1 MGRMI
6 SVRVSEKTHRE
17 VARLAKAGKRT
28 ESSVV
33 RQAIEEFVV
42 REPPPTP
49 YEALRDVIGIVE
61 GAPSELSERTGEKF
75 RDVLRS
81 RRKARR

>member
-1 MGRMI
+1 MI

-17 VARLAKAGKRT
+17 VARLARAGGRT

-33 RQAIEEFVV
+33 RQAIEAFVV

-61 GAPSELSERTGEKF
+61 GAPADLSERTGEKY
-75 RDVLRS
+75 RTALLA
-81 RRKARR
+81 RRKGRR